1 MKISATT
8 NFHLPLP
15 HALRDMLREEVEV
28 SGRPATAIARD
39 ALSEWLRQCQRDRL
53 RDDIAAYATA
63 CAGTPTDL
71 DDYLERAGIESLTNE
86 QDHAAG

>member
-1 MKISATT
+1 MKTSSTT

-15 HALRDMLREEVEV
+15 HDLRDMLREEVEL

-39 ALSEWLRQCQRDRL
+39 ALSEWLRQRQRNRL

-63 CAGTPTDL
+63 CAGTPADL
-71 DDYLERAGIESLTNE
+71 DDDLERAGIESLTDE
-86 QDHAAG
+86 PDYAAG